1 MFTTNETIKGV
12 HGIPQG
18 QINLLRAYL
27 QGAVYCWCNSN
38 QKHDVFYA
46 RKAAGRLLKAVLN
59 DDKRVFEVQD
69 GYVKGYRWT
78 GRYRDGSQ

>member
-1 MFTTNETIKGV
+1 MGITIM
-12 HGIPQG
+12 
-18 QINLLRAYL
+18 LF
-27 QGAVYCWCNSN
+27 
-38 QKHDVFYA
+38 QKR
-46 RKAAGRLLKAVLN
+46 RKAAGCLLKAVLN